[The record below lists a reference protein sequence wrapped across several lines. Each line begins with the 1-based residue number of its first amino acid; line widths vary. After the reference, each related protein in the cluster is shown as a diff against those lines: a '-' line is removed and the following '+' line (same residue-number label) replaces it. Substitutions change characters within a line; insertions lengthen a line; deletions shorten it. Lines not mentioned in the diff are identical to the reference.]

1 MSNDLL
7 PRSISG
13 DILVGTNSKWHHIQQ
28 AYQLGIIDPD
38 DIVLGF
44 FDGVVFD
51 EAGKRVGGLALS
63 DFMLITNTRVT
74 LWMRDQIKDYV
85 DHFPL
90 SHVFVAEKSQK
101 DLLHGTLRLTL
112 LLPDVDLINKTKEPS
127 KVILSFDFIPLPDLS
142 LIADMLDVLG
152 SAMRDMVE
160 GGAGLTDRVQA
171 ILILFQKVFVSKF
184 QQLDS
189 AQNAGLRTTNGFANT
204 SASNTTQFGNFAADG
219 ATGDGFNAG
228 MTPLR
233 RLDGFD
239 APDSQMGNQPPAPPK
254 STNGYGYS
262 NPNEARLFQTGETPA
277 YSPYNQES
285 PYAKNPN
292 PPNEMN
298 WANGQQSASP
308 RFGGGG
314 RQRRGAGDAG
324 QGDYQS
330 QTPQGDIP
338 PESIYMMGR
347 VARTAWDGLSKM
359 RQEAESRAAPALQS
373 LRNSGFNL
381 KEMTEFLTAANG
393 LMETVSKNPAA
404 RELAMAFINKSTGG
418 LQFGNSNKS
427 SEEQRTSKNENDDA
441 NKAPSLRSVP
451 VAGKALKVER
461 RTSGKPSNIT
471 SVHLSDK
478 ELKPISVETP
488 ETSTSEI
495 ANLSVEQLPD
505 SVKVSAN
512 ATDESNPETKKV
524 KRLPIRRKGISTA
537 EDFMPE
543 TNAEC
548 NTSVGVKTDL
558 SIFMTNNTQ
567 YDKQENQTTLAVS
580 DGPALN

>member
-1 MSNDLL
+1 MSNDLR
-7 PRSISG
+7 PRAISG

-44 FDGVVFD
+44 FDGVFFD

-63 DFMLITNTRVT
+63 DFILITNTRVT
-74 LWMRDQIKDYV
+74 LWMRDQVKDYV

-112 LLPDVDLINKTKEPS
+112 LMPEVDITNKTKEPS
-127 KVILSFDFIPLPDLS
+127 RVILSFDFIPLPDLS

-152 SAMRDMVE
+152 SAARDMVE
-160 GGAGLTDRVQA
+160 GGAGPIDRVQA

-184 QQLDS
+184 QQADS
-189 AQNAGLRTTNGFANT
+189 AQNAGFKTTNGVANNST
-204 SASNTTQFGNFAADG
+204 GNAQFSNFAADG
-219 ATGDGFNAG
+219 SFGDGFDPG

-239 APDSQMGNQPPAPPK
+239 ESAGPMGNQPPGSK
-254 STNGYGYS
+254 SSNGYGYA
-262 NPNEARLFQTGETPA
+262 NPNEARLFQTGETPS
-277 YSPYNQES
+277 YSPYNQEV
-285 PYAKNPN
+285 PYPK
-292 PPNEMN
+292 PPNSANDMN
-298 WANGQQSASP
+298 WSNGQQQQSSS
-308 RFGGGG
+308 RFVGGI

-324 QGDYQS
+324 QGDYQ
-330 QTPQGDIP
+330 PQIPKGEIP

-381 KEMTEFLTAANG
+381 KEMTEFITAANG

-418 LQFGNSNKS
+418 LPFGNSNKS
-427 SEEQRTSKNENDDA
+427 NEERRTPKVENVDDDA
-441 NKAPSLRSVP
+441 EKAPSLRTIP
-451 VAGKALKVER
+451 LAGKALKVER

-471 SVHLSDK
+471 SVHLSEK
-478 ELKPISVETP
+478 ELRPVPVENGETP
-488 ETSTSEI
+488 TSEM
-495 ANLSVEQLPD
+495 ASVSTEQLPN
-505 SVKVSAN
+505 SVKASAD
-512 ATDESNPETKKV
+512 DESNPEPKKV

-537 EDFMPE
+537 EEFMSE
-543 TNAEC
+543 SDSEY

-558 SIFMTNNTQ
+558 SIFMTNNNQ
-567 YDKQENQTTLAVS
+567 YDKQENQATLAVP

>member
-1 MSNDLL
+1 MSNDLR
-7 PRSISG
+7 PRAISG

-44 FDGVVFD
+44 FDGVFFD

-63 DFMLITNTRVT
+63 DFILITNTRVT
-74 LWMRDQIKDYV
+74 LWMRDQVKDYV

-112 LLPDVDLINKTKEPS
+112 LMPEVDITNKTKEPS
-127 KVILSFDFIPLPDLS
+127 RVILSFDFIPLPDLS
-142 LIADMLDVLG
+142 LLADMLDVLG

-160 GGAGLTDRVQA
+160 GGAGPVDRAQA
-171 ILILFQKVFVSKF
+171 ILILFQKVFISKF
-184 QQLDS
+184 QAPES
-189 AQNAGLRTTNGFANT
+189 AQNNGLGTANGN
-204 SASNTTQFGNFAADG
+204 ASNDFAADG
-219 ATGDGFNAG
+219 SSGNGFDPG

-239 APDSQMGNQPPAPPK
+239 ESARPMGNQPPAPK
-254 STNGYGYS
+254 SSNGYGYT
-262 NPNEARLFQTGETPA
+262 NPNEARLFQTGEAPS
-277 YSPYNQES
+277 YSPYNQEV
-285 PYAKNPN
+285 PYPKNPN
-292 PPNEMN
+292 SANDMN
-298 WANGQQSASP
+298 WSNGQQYAASS
-308 RFGGGG
+308 RFSGGI
-314 RQRRGAGDAG
+314 RQRRGAGDTG
-324 QGDYQS
+324 QGDYQA
-330 QTPQGDIP
+330 QTPKGEIP

-359 RQEAESRAAPALQS
+359 RQEAESRAMPALQS

-381 KEMTEFLTAANG
+381 KEMTEFITAANG

-418 LQFGNSNKS
+418 LSFGNSNKS
-427 SEEQRTSKNENDDA
+427 NEERRTPKVENVDDDDD
-441 NKAPSLRSVP
+441 KAPSLRTIP
-451 VAGKALKVER
+451 LAGKALKVER

-471 SVHLSDK
+471 SVHLSEK
-478 ELKPISVETP
+478 ESRPVSVESGETP
-488 ETSTSEI
+488 TSEM
-495 ANLSVEQLPD
+495 ASVSTEQLSN
-505 SVKVSAN
+505 SVKASAG
-512 ATDESNPETKKV
+512 DESNPEPKKV
-524 KRLPIRRKGISTA
+524 KRLPIRRKGVSTA
-537 EDFMPE
+537 EEFMSE
-543 TNAEC
+543 SDTEY

-558 SIFMTNNTQ
+558 SIFMTNNNQ
-567 YDKQENQTTLAVS
+567 YDKQENQATLAVS